1 MKYTDYIKQFDFS
14 PNIKEIAEISYK
26 AGYEEAKRE
35 RFNENKIIKQQ
46 LKRIEE
52 LEKKNRDLRQC
63 LTQSDFYL

>member
-1 MKYTDYIKQFDFS
+1 MKYIDYIKQFDFS
-14 PNIKEIAEISYK
+14 QNIKEIAEISYK
-26 AGYEEAKRE
+26 AGYEEAKKE
-35 RFNENKIIKQQ
+35 RLNENKIINQQ